1 MKNFFI
7 VALLAATSVLGS
19 CKKEESRL
27 IGDWDDNIH
36 LSQKTAE
43 FKAVGDS
50 VIVTTKGTWW
60 WVDGVTV
67 DGTDY
72 YNFTDVD
79 IEASS
84 YIIAQDCFVVERR
97 NKTTLV
103 IKLDA
108 NPLNTARVVRV
119 GLEAGDYFDSVT
131 IIQNASE

>member
-7 VALLAATSVLGS
+7 VALLAATAVLGS

-108 NPLNTARVVRV
+108 NPLNTARVVTV
-119 GLEAGDYFDSVT
+119 GLEAGDYFDRVT
-131 IIQNASE
+131 ITQKASE